1 MTQFLPTHHQ
11 MLKHHF
17 FHHVMKAII
26 THLIPSN
33 SLQRVNAELFKCA
46 PSVSLSDQL
55 SKGPIHKE
63 THCSVAIVNMAAD
76 VSLNRLQCDDT
87 HPPPPVYKREGLEPE
102 AA

>member
-1 MTQFLPTHHQ
+1 
-11 MLKHHF
+11 
-17 FHHVMKAII
+17 MKAII
-26 THLIPSN
+26 THLITSN
-33 SLQRVNAELFKCA
+33 SLQCVNAEPFVCA
-46 PSVSLSDQL
+46 PLGLTLSDQL

-76 VSLNRLQCDDT
+76 ASLNRLQCDT